1 MQDGRGKDCPDNKGL
16 NEVWLDHCLIAICLP
31 STIIQ
36 VHSPRPVITTLHLH
50 TQLHCR
56 SLRGRSLLCR
66 RGRKTH
72 NQLFKNPIKLWLQ
85 ITFANTQRVSS
96 PLGLVVIR
104 ARFCGES
111 DAYGNIY
118 LRMPDWFPPQ
128 EPLRAAEAWAV
139 NWFTWFDGH
148 PGREGQRGTERILI
162 LTKLTHLGLHSGSR
176 SLVPL
181 CETVKNEQ
189 LFAHREGPYLTLFSP
204 SCHLPWNENLSIK
217 TEKSVLEID
226 APVHPAAWSVAV
238 CIKVR
243 RWCLS
248 LSSWKSRTQTTS
260 FSERWLEGIL
270 GT

>member
-1 MQDGRGKDCPDNKGL
+1 MTSDHFRKHTTRIIAARPCCDSCSFLRRVGRLWKHLSSNAR
-16 NEVWLDHCLIAICLP
+16 LI
-31 STIIQ
+31 
-36 VHSPRPVITTLHLH
+36 SPP
-50 TQLHCR
+50 
-56 SLRGRSLLCR
+56 
-66 RGRKTH
+66 
-72 NQLFKNPIKLWLQ
+72 
-85 ITFANTQRVSS
+85 
-96 PLGLVVIR
+96 
-104 ARFCGES
+104 
-111 DAYGNIY
+111 
-118 LRMPDWFPPQ
+118 
-128 EPLRAAEAWAV
+128 RAAESRWGLSGQLV
-139 NWFTWFDGH
+139 HLVWWSSRQR
-148 PGREGQRGTERILI
+148 GRNRRGTERILI

>member
-1 MQDGRGKDCPDNKGL
+1 MKSGWII
-16 NEVWLDHCLIAICLP
+16 VWLLSACQVPLFKCIHPGLSLRLFISTHNYTAEAWEGDPCSVAEGEKPTISCLK
-31 STIIQ
+31 IQ
-36 VHSPRPVITTLHLH
+36 LNYDF
-50 TQLHCR
+50 R
-56 SLRGRSLLCR
+56 SLSQ
-66 RGRKTH
+66 TH
-72 NQLFKNPIKLWLQ
+72 NAYHRRSALLWFVLVFAASRTLME
-85 ITFANTQRVSS
+85 TFIFECPT
-96 PLGLVVIR
+96 
-104 ARFCGES
+104 
-111 DAYGNIY
+111 D
-118 LRMPDWFPPQ
+118 FPPKSRW
-128 EPLRAAEAWAV
+128 EPLRPERSTGSLGLMVIQAER
-139 NWFTWFDGH
+139 D
-148 PGREGQRGTERILI
+148 REEQRGTERILI
-162 LTKLTHLGLHSGSR
+162 LTKLTHLGLRSGSR

>member
-1 MQDGRGKDCPDNKGL
+1 MTSDHFRKHTTRIIAARPCCDSCSFLRRVGRLWKRLSSNAR
-16 NEVWLDHCLIAICLP
+16 LI
-31 STIIQ
+31 
-36 VHSPRPVITTLHLH
+36 SPP
-50 TQLHCR
+50 
-56 SLRGRSLLCR
+56 
-66 RGRKTH
+66 
-72 NQLFKNPIKLWLQ
+72 
-85 ITFANTQRVSS
+85 
-96 PLGLVVIR
+96 
-104 ARFCGES
+104 
-111 DAYGNIY
+111 
-118 LRMPDWFPPQ
+118 
-128 EPLRAAEAWAV
+128 RAAESRWGLSGQLV
-139 NWFTWFDGH
+139 HLVWWSSRQR
-148 PGREGQRGTERILI
+148 GRNRRGTERILI
-162 LTKLTHLGLHSGSR
+162 LTKLTHLGLRSGSR

-189 LFAHREGPYLTLFSP
+189 LFAHREGPYLALFSP

-217 TEKSVLEID
+217 TEKSVLEND

>member
-1 MQDGRGKDCPDNKGL
+1 MTSDHFRKHTTRIIAARPCCDSCSFLRRVGRLWKRLSSNAR
-16 NEVWLDHCLIAICLP
+16 LI
-31 STIIQ
+31 
-36 VHSPRPVITTLHLH
+36 SPP
-50 TQLHCR
+50 
-56 SLRGRSLLCR
+56 
-66 RGRKTH
+66 
-72 NQLFKNPIKLWLQ
+72 
-85 ITFANTQRVSS
+85 
-96 PLGLVVIR
+96 
-104 ARFCGES
+104 
-111 DAYGNIY
+111 
-118 LRMPDWFPPQ
+118 
-128 EPLRAAEAWAV
+128 RAAESRWGLNGQLV
-139 NWFTWFDGH
+139 HLVWWSSRQR
-148 PGREGQRGTERILI
+148 GRNRRGTERILI
-162 LTKLTHLGLHSGSR
+162 LTKLTHLGLRSGSR

>member
-1 MQDGRGKDCPDNKGL
+1 MTSDHFRKHTTRIIAARPCCDSCSFLRRVGRLWKRLSSNAR
-16 NEVWLDHCLIAICLP
+16 LI
-31 STIIQ
+31 
-36 VHSPRPVITTLHLH
+36 SPP
-50 TQLHCR
+50 
-56 SLRGRSLLCR
+56 
-66 RGRKTH
+66 
-72 NQLFKNPIKLWLQ
+72 
-85 ITFANTQRVSS
+85 
-96 PLGLVVIR
+96 
-104 ARFCGES
+104 
-111 DAYGNIY
+111 
-118 LRMPDWFPPQ
+118 
-128 EPLRAAEAWAV
+128 RAAESRWGLSGQLV
-139 NWFTWFDGH
+139 HLVWWSSRQR
-148 PGREGQRGTERILI
+148 GRNRRGTERILI
-162 LTKLTHLGLHSGSR
+162 LTKLTHLGLRSGSR

-217 TEKSVLEID
+217 TEKSVLEND

>member
-1 MQDGRGKDCPDNKGL
+1 MTSDHFRKHTTRIIAARPCCDSCSFLRRVGRLWKHLSSNAR
-16 NEVWLDHCLIAICLP
+16 LI
-31 STIIQ
+31 
-36 VHSPRPVITTLHLH
+36 SPP
-50 TQLHCR
+50 
-56 SLRGRSLLCR
+56 
-66 RGRKTH
+66 
-72 NQLFKNPIKLWLQ
+72 
-85 ITFANTQRVSS
+85 
-96 PLGLVVIR
+96 
-104 ARFCGES
+104 
-111 DAYGNIY
+111 
-118 LRMPDWFPPQ
+118 
-128 EPLRAAEAWAV
+128 RAAESRWGLSGQLV
-139 NWFTWFDGH
+139 HLVWWSSRQR
-148 PGREGQRGTERILI
+148 GRNRRGTERILI
-162 LTKLTHLGLHSGSR
+162 LTKLTHLGLRSGSR

-217 TEKSVLEID
+217 TEKSVLEND